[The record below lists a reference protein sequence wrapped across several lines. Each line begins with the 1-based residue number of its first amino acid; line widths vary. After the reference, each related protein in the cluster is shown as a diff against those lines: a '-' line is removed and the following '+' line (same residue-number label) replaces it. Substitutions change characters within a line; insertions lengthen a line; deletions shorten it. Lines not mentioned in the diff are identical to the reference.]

1 MPDLLQ
7 TRLTLLFL
15 WVLVLPVQADN
26 ISSSGKRMLVC
37 IEEDGDQKAYQLAL
51 TGTEGENF
59 DNPYMTSEEV
69 YTDTEIFV
77 YRRFYGPDGQRL
89 LDSTGE
95 AVASMF
101 VINRYTGRF
110 VFTGMGDVRTK
121 GSCEKD
127 RAALF

>member
-26 ISSSGKRMLVC
+26 ISSSGKQMLVC

-77 YRRFYGPDGQRL
+77 
-89 LDSTGE
+89 
-95 AVASMF
+95 
-101 VINRYTGRF
+101 
-110 VFTGMGDVRTK
+110 
-121 GSCEKD
+121 
-127 RAALF
+127 